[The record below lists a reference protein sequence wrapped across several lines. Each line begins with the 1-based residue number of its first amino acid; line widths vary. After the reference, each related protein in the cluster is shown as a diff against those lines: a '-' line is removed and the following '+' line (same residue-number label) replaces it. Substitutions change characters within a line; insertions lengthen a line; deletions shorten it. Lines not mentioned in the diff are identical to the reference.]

1 MLFIGLIININNNNN
16 NNNNRVLFGYEGGRG
31 TNSNV
36 LVLDGV
42 GEGGI
47 DALVQNLYSDSVNY
61 GIVRVNDIVDNHVTV
76 KFVLIQWVGE
86 GVKIMRKAR
95 IPTHKGAFLTFIG
108 QYHTD
113 IVASTHDELTY
124 ESIMKKVQDASGTAN
139 HIKNLN

>member
-1 MLFIGLIININNNNN
+1 M
-16 NNNNRVLFGYEGGRG
+16 
-31 TNSNV
+31 

-47 DALVQNLYSDSVNY
+47 DELVSHLYLDSVNY
-61 GIVRVNDIVDNHVTV
+61 GIVRVTDVIDNHVTV

-95 IPTHKGAFLTFIG
+95 IPTHKGALLTFIG

-113 IVASTHDELTY
+113 IVASTHEELTF
-124 ESIMKKVQDASGTAN
+124 EAIMKKVQDASGTAI
-139 HIKNLN
+139 HVKH